1 MEYTAVG
8 SHDKSDWVLYK
19 KSDPENEIWSSKNDI
34 VNKTTA
40 PSELGS
46 QLEFSTEY
54 ILKLRYHDATN
65 DIWSN
70 WGELEFTTASRFSD
84 SSLKFTMRADGDE
97 TSGNPYS
104 KLYAAFNPVSDVYHH
119 WADDPAGDTFDNEAF
134 IGKDICP
141 IDLYINNT
149 LSNERISFYNGI
161 GGNTELGLTVQE
173 PKANDIIEFVLRNS
187 SSGFILPT
195 NAKTIKYIKSFL
207 APLPKPVRMKSNLG
221 KYDPLAVEDITSL
234 INLFIGT
241 FIEDIPSF
249 FLKNCNKVKDF
260 TYLFRSNSG
269 ITLLKINSFACSWDI
284 SGFVDF
290 LGCFT
295 DCKTLAHVEKH
306 IFGENNQSTPI
317 SVSYM
322 FNRCSNLTSVDPDV
336 FKGVHLTNVRG
347 LFQDCTSLRD
357 AEINLVS
364 SPNLLRSDVDYF
376 ADGCPTP
383 ITVRVKANSTTA
395 SSFKESSTANVNIIE
410 E

>member
-1 MEYTAVG
+1 MEYIAVG

-65 DIWSN
+65 DIWSD

-97 TSGNPYS
+97 NTGFPFS
-104 KLYAAFNPVSDVYHH
+104 KLYAAFNPVSEVYRG
-119 WADDPAGDTFDNEAF
+119 WWFDEGEDSYEEAW
-134 IGKDICP
+134 IGKEVCP
-141 IDLYINNT
+141 VDLYINNV
-149 LSNERISFYNGI
+149 LSNERLFIESMISGNQEI
-161 GGNTELGLTVQE
+161 GLAVQE
-173 PKANDIIEFVLRNS
+173 PKTNDIIEFVLRNP

-207 APLPKPVRMKSNLG
+207 APLPKPVRMKSDLG
-221 KYDPLAVEDITSL
+221 EYDPLAVEDMVSIISSF
-234 INLFIGT
+234 NGT

-260 TYLFRSNSG
+260 TNLFRNNSG
-269 ITLLKINSFACSWDI
+269 ITVLRTNSFACNWDI
-284 SGFVDF
+284 SLSSVLFIS
-290 LGCFT
+290 CFE
-295 DCKTLAHVEKH
+295 DCKTLTHVEKH

-317 SVSYM
+317 SVTAM
-322 FNRCSNLTSVDPDV
+322 FKGCSNLTSVDPNI
-336 FKGVHLTNVRG
+336 FKGVSLLTVDR

-357 AEINLVS
+357 AEINLID
-364 SPNLLRSDVDYF
+364 SPNINHTSWF

-383 ITVRVKANSTTA
+383 ITVRVKANSLTA
-395 SSFKESSTANVNIIE
+395 RSFKESAIPNVNIIE